1 MSTPGPWYMS
11 LSTAEKVLFVSGYL
25 YAMNC
30 LTDTLTAML
39 DTLQPSKMPA
49 ESFGFILPDLL
60 REGLKQFWDF
70 RDIQL
75 PELAAFS
82 QAIYSEPENAQVPFH
97 EVFPIARDL
106 YSHRIT
112 DEDARLKLTEL
123 RNKTS

>member
-1 MSTPGPWYMS
+1 
-11 LSTAEKVLFVSGYL
+11 
-25 YAMNC
+25 
-30 LTDTLTAML
+30 
-39 DTLQPSKMPA
+39 MPA
-49 ESFGFILPDLL
+49 ESFGLILPDLL